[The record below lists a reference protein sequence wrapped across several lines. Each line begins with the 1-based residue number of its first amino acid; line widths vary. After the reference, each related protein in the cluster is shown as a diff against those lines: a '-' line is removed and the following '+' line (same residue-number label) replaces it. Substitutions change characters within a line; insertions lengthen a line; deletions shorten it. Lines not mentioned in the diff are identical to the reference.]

1 MLLCMSI
8 SMTSAKPNQTI
19 IDEFTPHGK
28 MRVGINLGNPLLAN
42 LDKGSGKPIGI
53 SVDLANELAKRLGV
67 EAIFTTYLKA
77 GDTVDAVKKG
87 DVDLVFVAIDPVRG
101 EDVSYSPA
109 YVQIEGAY
117 LVREKS
123 PLQFNEQVDRS
134 GTTIVVGK
142 GSAYDLFL
150 TREIKAATLVRA
162 ASSQAVVDDFMSHP
176 YDVAAGVRQ
185 QLESDA
191 KRYKGVRML
200 PGRFMVI
207 NQAMGVPKGRP
218 LASAFIA
225 EFIAEMKASGFVA
238 DALKRHQID
247 GAKVAE

>member
-1 MLLCMSI
+1 MHIPMSQ
-8 SMTSAKPNQTI
+8 AKPTPETI
-19 IDEFTPHGK
+19 KQFTPHGK

-42 LDKGSGKPIGI
+42 LDKSTNKPIGI

-67 EAIFTTYLKA
+67 ELTFTTYMKA
-77 GDTVDAVKKG
+77 GDTVDAVKRG

-117 LVREKS
+117 LVRENS
-123 PLQFNEQVDRS
+123 PLKSNDEVDQP
-134 GTTIVVGK
+134 GTTVVVGK

-150 TREIKAATLVRA
+150 TREIKQATLIRAAT
-162 ASSQAVVDDFMSHP
+162 SQAVVDDFMSQS

-191 KRYKGVRML
+191 LRYNGVRML

-218 LASAFIA
+218 LANAHIA
-225 EFIAEMKASGFVA
+225 DFVAEMKSSGFVA
-238 DALKRHQID
+238 NSLKTHKVD